1 MLKKLLLLTDASDT
15 ALKKSILSSFLAQL
29 SLSLPVM
36 ILMIT
41 FVEILQPFWG
51 GVVEWNKLWIL
62 AAFSVAV
69 VLLAFAAHR
78 YEYGKTYVA
87 AYEAAGEKRTSLAEH
102 LRKLPLSYFGKKD
115 LTEIT
120 VNMMSDCG
128 TIEQSFSSIIPAF
141 GGTLLN
147 LLLTCVLLAVF
158 DWRMALAIFISVPVS
173 FGFLLLCRKTHN
185 RIGKEHLQSKLDAS
199 GQMQEYLE
207 GMKVIKAFGLGGDNF
222 KSLEDAYRRL
232 MKVSTK
238 TETINGALTTASM
251 MMLRFGIPLSIF
263 VGLNLV
269 TSGSLE
275 LLYFLMFL
283 LFSSRIYTSLS
294 TPLALWGDLLYAL
307 LSIKRLHSVYEE
319 KPMTGNDAAV
329 LNSYEIE
336 FDHVSFGYQEES
348 VIKDV
353 SFRIPQGKVT
363 ALVGPSGSG
372 KSTISK
378 LIARFW
384 DVNGGSIRIGG
395 TDIREIDPERLLTW
409 VSFVFQE
416 VVLFNDSIYN
426 NIAIGRTGATREEIE
441 EAARRAN
448 CHEFVHRLPGG
459 YETLVG
465 ENGCTLSGGERQRI
479 SIARALLKDA
489 PIILL
494 DEATACLD
502 PENELEIQEAL
513 SQLIQDKTVVVI
525 AHRLRTIAGAD
536 NIVVLENGRVAQQGS
551 GPQLLKADGLYA
563 RLFGIQQQNA
573 GWGVEKHSGEQPA
586 GNGR

>member
-1 MLKKLLLLTDASDT
+1 MLKKLLMLTDKSEKE
-15 ALKKSILSSFLAQL
+15 LKKSILSSFLAQL

-36 ILMIT
+36 ILMMT
-41 FVEILQPFWG
+41 FIEVLKPFWG
-51 GVVEWNKLWIL
+51 ETVEWWKLWIL
-62 AAFSVAV
+62 AASSVAIV
-69 VLLAFAAHR
+69 ALAFVAHR
-78 YEYGKTYVA
+78 YEYGKTYVT
-87 AYEAAGEKRTSLAEH
+87 AYEAAEEKRTSLAEH
-102 LRKLPLSYFGKKD
+102 LRRLPLSYFGKKD

-158 DWRMALAIFISVPVS
+158 DWRMALAIFISVPFS
-173 FGFLLLCRKTHN
+173 FGFLLLCRNMHD
-185 RIGKEHLQSKLDAS
+185 RIGLAHLQSKLDAS
-199 GQMQEYLE
+199 EQMQEYLE
-207 GMKVIKAFGLGGDNF
+207 GMKVIKAFGLGGDKF
-222 KSLEDAYRRL
+222 KSLEDAYRNL
-232 MKVSTK
+232 MEVSTK
-238 TETINGALTTASM
+238 TETLNGGLTTVSM
-251 MMLRFGIPLSIF
+251 MMLRFGLPLTIF
-263 VGLNLV
+263 TGLSLV

-283 LFSSRIYTSLS
+283 IFSSRIYTSLS

-319 KPMTGNDAAV
+319 EPMTGSSTVTLKHYSIDF
-329 LNSYEIE
+329 E
-336 FDHVSFGYQEES
+336 HVTFGYQEET
-348 VIKDV
+348 VLKDV
-353 SFRIPQGKVT
+353 SFHIPQGKVT

-384 DVNGGSIRIGG
+384 DVDEGCIRIGG
-395 TDIREIDPERLLTW
+395 TDIREIEPERLLTW
-409 VSFVFQE
+409 ISFVFQD
-416 VVLFNDSIYN
+416 VVLFNDTIYN
-426 NIAIGRTGATREEIE
+426 NIAIGKAGATREEIE

-448 CHEFVHRLPGG
+448 CHEFISQMPDG
-459 YETLVG
+459 YDTLVG
-465 ENGCTLSGGERQRI
+465 ENGSTLSGGERQRI

-494 DEATACLD
+494 DEATASLD

-513 SQLIQDKTVVVI
+513 SRLIQKKTVVVI

-536 NIVVLENGRVAQQGS
+536 NIVVLEKGKIAEQGTGSELLAS
-551 GPQLLKADGLYA
+551 GGLYA
-563 RLFGIQQQNA
+563 RLFGIQQENT
-573 GWGVEKHSGEQPA
+573 GWSVEA
-586 GNGR
+586 

>member
-1 MLKKLLLLTDASDT
+1 MLKKLLMLTDKSEKE
-15 ALKKSILSSFLAQL
+15 LKRSILSSFLAQL

-36 ILMIT
+36 ILMMT
-41 FVEILQPFWG
+41 FMEILRPFWG
-51 GVVEWNKLWIL
+51 ENVEWWKLWIL
-62 AAFSVAV
+62 AASSVAV
-69 VLLAFAAHR
+69 VALAFVAHR
-78 YEYGKTYVA
+78 YEYGKTYVM
-87 AYEAAGEKRTSLAEH
+87 AYEAAEEKRTGLAEH
-102 LRKLPLSYFGKKD
+102 LRKLPLSYFSKKD

-173 FGFLLLCRKTHN
+173 FGFLLLCRRMHD
-185 RIGKEHLQSKLDAS
+185 RIGRAHLQSKLNAS
-199 GQMQEYLE
+199 EQMQEYLE
-207 GMKVIKAFGLGGDNF
+207 GIKVIKAFGLGGDKF
-222 KSLEDAYRRL
+222 KSLEDAYRSL

-238 TETINGALTTASM
+238 TETVNGALTTMSM
-251 MMLRFGIPLSIF
+251 MMLRFGIPTTIF
-263 VGLNLV
+263 VGLSLV
-269 TSGSLE
+269 TAGSLE
-275 LLYFLMFL
+275 LIYFL
-283 LFSSRIYTSLS
+283 LFLIFSTRIYTSLS

-307 LSIKRLHSVYEE
+307 LSIKRLHSVYGE
-319 KPMTGNDAAV
+319 KTMAGSNSIV
-329 LNSYEIE
+329 LKNYSIDFE
-336 FDHVSFGYQEES
+336 HVSFGYKEET

-353 SFRIPQGKVT
+353 SFHIPQGKVT

-384 DVNGGSIRIGG
+384 DVNGGCICVGG

-409 VSFVFQE
+409 ISFVFQD
-416 VVLFNDSIYN
+416 VVLFNDTIYN
-426 NIAIGRTGATREEIE
+426 NIAIGKAEATREEIE

-448 CHEFVHRLPGG
+448 CHEFVARLPDG
-459 YETLVG
+459 YDTLIG
-465 ENGCTLSGGERQRI
+465 ENGSTLSGGERQRI

-494 DEATACLD
+494 DEATASLD

-513 SQLIQDKTVVVI
+513 SQLIQNKTVIVI

-536 NIVVLENGRVAQQGS
+536 SIVVLENGRIAEQGT
-551 GPQLLKADGLYA
+551 GPELLASSGLYA
-563 RLFGIQQQNA
+563 RLFGIQQENI
-573 GWGVEKHSGEQPA
+573 GWTVEA
-586 GNGR
+586 

>member
-1 MLKKLLLLTDASDT
+1 MLKKLLLLTDKSDKE
-15 ALKKSILSSFLAQL
+15 LKKSILASFLAQL

-36 ILMIT
+36 ILMMA
-41 FVEILQPFWG
+41 FMEILRPFWG
-51 GVVEWNKLWIL
+51 EQIEWQRLWIL
-62 AAFSVAV
+62 AAFSIAV
-69 VLLAFAAHR
+69 VVLAFMAHR
-78 YEYGKTYVA
+78 YEYGKTYVT
-87 AYEAAGEKRTSLAEH
+87 AYEAAEEKRTSLAEH

-141 GGTLLN
+141 GGTLIN
-147 LLLTCVLLAVF
+147 LLITCVLLAVF

-173 FGFLLLCRKTHN
+173 FGFLLLCRKTHD
-185 RIGKEHLQSKLDAS
+185 RIGKAHLQSKLDAS
-199 GQMQEYLE
+199 DQMQEYLE
-207 GMKVIKAFGLGGDNF
+207 GIKVIKAFGLGGVKF
-222 KSLEDAYRRL
+222 KSLEDAYWRL
-232 MKVSTK
+232 MKISTK

-251 MMLRFGIPLSIF
+251 MMLRFGIPLTIF
-263 VGLNLV
+263 VGLSLVSAGNLA
-269 TSGSLE
+269 LINF
-275 LLYFLMFL
+275 LLFL

-294 TPLALWGDLLYAL
+294 TPLALWGDLLYSL
-307 LSIKRLHSVYEE
+307 LSIRRLHSVYEE
-319 KPMTGNDAAV
+319 KLMNGSDSVILQNYT
-329 LNSYEIE
+329 IE
-336 FDHVSFGYQEES
+336 FDRVSFGYQKET

-353 SFRIPQGKVT
+353 SFCIPQGNVT

-384 DVNGGSIRIGG
+384 DVDAGSIRIGG
-395 TDIREIDPERLLTW
+395 TDIRAIDPERLLTW
-409 VSFVFQE
+409 IAFVFQD
-416 VVLFNDSIYN
+416 VVLFNDTIYN
-426 NIAIGRTGATREEIE
+426 NIAIGRAGASREDVE

-448 CHEFVHRLPGG
+448 CHEFVARLPKG
-459 YETLVG
+459 YDTLVG

-494 DEATACLD
+494 DEATASLD

-513 SQLIQDKTVVVI
+513 SQLIKDKTVVVI

-536 NIVVLENGRVAQQGS
+536 NIVVLRSGQIAEQGT
-551 GPQLLKADGLYA
+551 GAKLLEAGGLYA
-563 RLFGIQQQNA
+563 KLFGIQQGNA
-573 GWGVEKHSGEQPA
+573 GWAVGV
-586 GNGR
+586 

>member
-1 MLKKLLLLTDASDT
+1 MLKKLLLLTDKSDKE
-15 ALKKSILSSFLAQL
+15 LKKSILASFLAQL

-36 ILMIT
+36 ILMMT
-41 FVEILQPFWG
+41 FMEILRPFWG
-51 GVVEWNKLWIL
+51 EQIEWQRLWIL
-62 AAFSVAV
+62 AACSIV
-69 VLLAFAAHR
+69 VVILAFAAHR
-78 YEYGKTYVA
+78 YEYGKTYVT
-87 AYEAAGEKRTSLAEH
+87 AYEAAEEKRTSLAEH
-102 LRKLPLSYFGKKD
+102 LRKLPLSYYGKKD

-128 TIEQSFSSIIPAF
+128 TIEQSFSAIIPAF
-141 GGTLLN
+141 GGTLIN
-147 LLLTCVLLAVF
+147 LLITCVLLAIF

-173 FGFLLLCRKTHN
+173 FGFLLLCRKTHD
-185 RIGKEHLQSKLDAS
+185 RIGKAHLQSKLDAS
-199 GQMQEYLE
+199 DQMQEYLE
-207 GMKVIKAFGLGGDNF
+207 GIKVIKAFGLGGDKF

-251 MMLRFGIPLSIF
+251 MMLRFGIPLTIF
-263 VGLNLV
+263 VGLSLV
-269 TSGSLE
+269 SAGSLV
-275 LLYFLMFL
+275 LLNFLLFL

-294 TPLALWGDLLYAL
+294 TPLALWGDLLYSL
-307 LSIKRLHSVYEE
+307 LSIRRLHSVYEE
-319 KPMTGNDAAV
+319 KPMNGSDSVTLEN
-329 LNSYEIE
+329 YTIE
-336 FDHVSFGYQEES
+336 FDHVSFGYQKEA

-378 LIARFW
+378 LVARFW
-384 DVNGGSIRIGG
+384 DVDAGSIRIGG
-395 TDIREIDPERLLTW
+395 TDIRNIDPERLLTW
-409 VSFVFQE
+409 ISFVFQD
-416 VVLFNDSIYN
+416 VVLFNDTIFN
-426 NIAIGRTGATREEIE
+426 NIAIGRAGASREDVED
-441 EAARRAN
+441 AARRAN
-448 CHEFVHRLPGG
+448 CHEFVSRLPEG

-494 DEATACLD
+494 DEATASLD

-513 SQLIQDKTVVVI
+513 SQLIKDKTVVVI

-536 NIVVLENGRVAQQGS
+536 NIVVLENGRIAEQGT
-551 GPQLLKADGLYA
+551 GTELLEAGGLYA
-563 RLFGIQQQNA
+563 KLFGIQQGNA
-573 GWGVEKHSGEQPA
+573 GWAVEV
-586 GNGR
+586 

>member
-1 MLKKLLLLTDASDT
+1 MLKKLLMLTDKSEKE
-15 ALKKSILSSFLAQL
+15 LKRSILSSFLAQL

-36 ILMIT
+36 ILIMT
-41 FVEILQPFWG
+41 FMEILRPFWG
-51 GVVEWNKLWIL
+51 ENVEWWKLWIL
-62 AAFSVAV
+62 AASSVAV
-69 VLLAFAAHR
+69 VALAFVAHC
-78 YEYGKTYVA
+78 YEYGKTYVT
-87 AYEAAGEKRTSLAEH
+87 AYEAAEEKRTGLAEH
-102 LRKLPLSYFGKKD
+102 LRKLPLSYFSKKD

-173 FGFLLLCRKTHN
+173 FGFLLLCRRMHD
-185 RIGKEHLQSKLDAS
+185 RIGRAHLQSKLNAS
-199 GQMQEYLE
+199 EQMQEYLE
-207 GMKVIKAFGLGGDNF
+207 GIKVIKAFGLGGDKF
-222 KSLEDAYRRL
+222 KSLEDAYRSL
-232 MKVSTK
+232 MKISTK
-238 TETINGALTTASM
+238 TETVNGALTTMSM
-251 MMLRFGIPLSIF
+251 MMLRFGIPTTIF
-263 VGLNLV
+263 VGLSLV
-269 TSGSLE
+269 TAGSLE
-275 LLYFLMFL
+275 LIYFL
-283 LFSSRIYTSLS
+283 LFLIFSTRIYTSLS

-307 LSIKRLHSVYEE
+307 LSIKRLHSVYGE
-319 KPMTGNDAAV
+319 KTMTGSNSIV
-329 LNSYEIE
+329 LKNYSIDFE
-336 FDHVSFGYQEES
+336 HVSFGYKEKT

-353 SFRIPQGKVT
+353 SFHIPQGKVT

-384 DVNGGSIRIGG
+384 DVNGGCIRVGG

-409 VSFVFQE
+409 ISFVFQD
-416 VVLFNDSIYN
+416 VVLFNDTIYN
-426 NIAIGRTGATREEIE
+426 NIAIGKAEATREEIE

-448 CHEFVHRLPGG
+448 CHEFVARLPDG
-459 YETLVG
+459 YDTLIG
-465 ENGCTLSGGERQRI
+465 ENGSTLSGGERQRI

-494 DEATACLD
+494 DEATASLD

-513 SQLIQDKTVVVI
+513 SQLIQNKTVIVI

-536 NIVVLENGRVAQQGS
+536 SIVVLENGRIAEQGT
-551 GPQLLKADGLYA
+551 GPELLASSGLYA
-563 RLFGIQQQNA
+563 RLFGIQQENI
-573 GWGVEKHSGEQPA
+573 GWTVEA
-586 GNGR
+586 